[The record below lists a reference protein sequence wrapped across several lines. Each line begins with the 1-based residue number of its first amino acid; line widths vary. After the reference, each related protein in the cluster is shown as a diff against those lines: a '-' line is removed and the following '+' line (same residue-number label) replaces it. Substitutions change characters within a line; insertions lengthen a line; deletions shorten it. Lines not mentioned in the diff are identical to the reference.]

1 MSPCPF
7 CDDVRGGQPCGTCG
21 RAPDPDLS
29 RRPCPACQQMTPLNE
44 PACCHC
50 GQTIRSELRWKV
62 PVIILMF
69 VVAIA
74 VSVLVQVFG
83 R

>member
-1 MSPCPF
+1 
-7 CDDVRGGQPCGTCG
+7 
-21 RAPDPDLS
+21 
-29 RRPCPACQQMTPLNE
+29 MTPLNE

-50 GQTIRSELRWKV
+50 GQAIRSELRWKV

-74 VSVLVQVFG
+74 VSVAVQVFG